1 MDVDLARRIIKRI
14 GMEMKED
21 PDLRPCMIAPL
32 KSQGLYKLGDSA
44 MILRTKFTAKP
55 RGRAR
60 VRRKA
65 QHCIERAV
73 DAAGTHFAHRQVT
86 VHVRGTEDKDAAAGG
101 AAAAAP
107 QAQEEQEAAAAAA
120 KT

>member
-1 MDVDLARRIIKRI
+1 
-14 GMEMKED
+14 
-21 PDLRPCMIAPL
+21 
-32 KSQGLYKLGDSA
+32 

-55 RGRAR
+55 RGRAK

-65 QHCIERAV
+65 QLRIERAV
-73 DAAGTHFAHRQVT
+73 DAAGVHFAHRQVT
-86 VHVRGTEDKDAAAGG
+86 VHVWGTEDKDAAAGG

-120 KT
+120 KA